1 MKEIV
6 VKDGAKQ
13 NALVQLERN
22 ALPSEQFSFYWVKGL
37 CVATATAE
45 RAALRRVLCDSNA

>member
-1 MKEIV
+1 MKEIA

-13 NALVQLERN
+13 NALVQLGRN
-22 ALPSEQFSFYWVKGL
+22 TLPSEQFHLYWAKGL

-45 RAALRRVLCDSNA
+45 RAALRRVLCDSNT